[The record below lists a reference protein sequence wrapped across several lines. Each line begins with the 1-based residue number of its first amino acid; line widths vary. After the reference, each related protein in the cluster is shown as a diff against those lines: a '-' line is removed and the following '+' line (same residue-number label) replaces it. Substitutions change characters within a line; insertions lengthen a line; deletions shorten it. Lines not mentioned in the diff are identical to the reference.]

1 MGLAETRGA
10 GASKNALNSPTR
22 SANLEDCKRRCA
34 IVGRVFRNSP
44 GQIHLL
50 SWSSGQEA
58 APQGRKIHPSASRR
72 PAITASVNELKSTQ
86 NIARGPVPW
95 RASVVVL
102 AGIRSVLSLGSYDF
116 GNVPSRAD
124 VPAAGDT

>member
-1 MGLAETRGA
+1 MGSAETRGA

-34 IVGRVFRNSP
+34 MVGRVFRNSP

-58 APQGRKIHPSASRR
+58 APQGRQIASRR
-72 PAITASVNELKSTQ
+72 PAITASVSELI
-86 NIARGPVPW
+86 IARGPVPW

-102 AGIRSVLSLGSYDF
+102 ASIRSVLSLG
-116 GNVPSRAD
+116 VL
-124 VPAAGDT
+124 

>member
-1 MGLAETRGA
+1 ARGSMGSAKARGT
-10 GASKNALNSPTR
+10 GASKTAPSSPAR
-22 SANLEDCKRRCA
+22 SANLQDRKRRCA
-34 IVGRVFRNSP
+34 IVGRVFGNSP

-58 APQGRKIHPSASRR
+58 APQGREIHPSASRS
-72 PAITASVNELKSTQ
+72 PAITASVSELISTQ

-102 AGIRSVLSLGSYDF
+102 VGISSVLSLG
-116 GNVPSRAD
+116 VL
-124 VPAAGDT
+124 